1 MATENRLVY
10 ASDVRRE
17 ILSAEPRLAYIVER
31 IKPVDAVGVVRCRD
45 CKHWKEADDGRSWQ
59 MIGRTDGACRWLAE
73 QHYAERYMTEG
84 EHFCSYGE
92 RRCDNEAD

>member
-1 MATENRLVY
+1 MASERRLVD
-10 ASDVRRE
+10 ANVLEEMVKICDQPAWMVVRD
-17 ILSAEPRLAYIVER
+17 APT
-31 IKPVDAVGVVRCRD
+31 VDAVEVVRCKN
-45 CKHWKEADDGRSWQ
+45 CKHWREADDGRSWQ

-92 RRCDNEAD
+92 MKDNG